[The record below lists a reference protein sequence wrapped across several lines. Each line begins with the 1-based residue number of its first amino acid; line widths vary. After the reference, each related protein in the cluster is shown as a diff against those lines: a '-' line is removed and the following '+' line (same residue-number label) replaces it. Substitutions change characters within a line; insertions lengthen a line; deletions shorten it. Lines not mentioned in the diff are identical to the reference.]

1 MAETTTP
8 DTTISVDELI
18 RQTLAGNDS
27 TVNVNV
33 TQNSGENLKTKSG
46 SGDSDKKTCNL
57 F

>member
-1 MAETTTP
+1 MAEITTS

>member
-46 SGDSDKKTCNL
+46 SGGSSKNPL
-57 F
+57 